1 MPSVRCVRSVC
12 AAVQGEAQSAAM
24 IGEAMRENP
33 GYIELRQLDAAKQV
47 AETVAKSQNKIYL
60 ESDSLL
66 LNILQ
71 LSESGNRLDMQ
82 KKK

>member
-1 MPSVRCVRSVC
+1 
-12 AAVQGEAQSAAM
+12 M